1 MIKAYAKVNL
11 RLKVVGKRPNGYH
24 DLEMIN
30 ISVDLSDSLSIK
42 KNKSGD
48 IIIRCNNPLLPT
60 DDNNIVH
67 KVVKYIKETYQIS
80 DGFEIMIDKKIP
92 IGAGLGGGS
101 SDAAAM
107 INWFNN
113 EYRLNLSEDALIG
126 LALKFGADVPY
137 CLYGQPAIVTGIG
150 KEINFIKLNL
160 PKYLLLIT
168 PPINV
173 STKEIFNDYDRLISK
188 ENSDLNY
195 RTNIYKKQKNNE
207 LMENDLMEVTFN
219 KHPILEKMK
228 RFLESLSKRKVMMSG
243 SGPSL
248 FCLFD
253 SLNEAN
259 QIKDQYQERYPNH
272 YINVTQI
279 INVEK

>member
-48 IIIRCNNPLLPT
+48 IIIRSNNPLLPT

-113 EYRLNLSEDALIG
+113 EYRLNL
-126 LALKFGADVPY
+126 
-137 CLYGQPAIVTGIG
+137 
-150 KEINFIKLNL
+150 
-160 PKYLLLIT
+160 PKML
-168 PPINV
+168 
-173 STKEIFNDYDRLISK
+173 
-188 ENSDLNY
+188 
-195 RTNIYKKQKNNE
+195 
-207 LMENDLMEVTFN
+207 
-219 KHPILEKMK
+219 
-228 RFLESLSKRKVMMSG
+228 
-243 SGPSL
+243 
-248 FCLFD
+248 
-253 SLNEAN
+253 
-259 QIKDQYQERYPNH
+259 
-272 YINVTQI
+272 
-279 INVEK
+279 